1 MGIPPILNVCR
12 HDTDNRAL
20 VTLTGEIDLQS
31 APLVHTP
38 AEQYPH
44 DGIHTIDVD
53 VTTVTSCDYSGV
65 NAFLHTLQ
73 HSTTTGG
80 SPATAPVQNGVG
92 TPRHPRRLGL
102 PRPRPSTC
110 LRREPTTLAALS
122 RAPDHAPAR
131 PGAGCSPGRCAATA
145 LAGPIRSRG
154 RPDHQP
160 FTTRTTPLS
169 QGRLTSADRALT
181 FAFAGILVRPHARG
195 RDEARR
201 LQERPLT
208 EHRAPLG
215 VTLADRPDQPV
226 LAALR
231 RWDRTDVGDG
241 RRAADGAVLLTLV
254 LPLGVR
260 TAARPEGLGHRSWT
274 LWSP

>member
-38 AEQYPH
+38 AERYPH
-44 DGIHTIDVD
+44 DGIHTIDAD
-53 VTTVTSCDYSGV
+53 VTAVTSCDYSGI
-65 NAFLHTLQ
+65 NAFLHALQ
-73 HSTTTGG
+73 HSATTGG

-92 TPRHPRRLGL
+92 TPRHRHRLGL
-102 PRPRPSTC
+102 RHPRPSKC
-110 LRREPTTLAALS
+110 LRREPTALAALS
-122 RAPDHAPAR
+122 RAPGHAPAR
-131 PGAGCSPGRCAATA
+131 PGACCSPGRCAATA

-169 QGRLTSADRALT
+169 QGRLTSSGRA

-215 VTLADRPDQPV
+215 VTLADRPDQPI

-231 RWDRTDVGDG
+231 CWDRTDVGDG

-260 TAARPEGLGHRSWT
+260 TAARPEGLDHRSWT
-274 LWSP
+274 RWSP